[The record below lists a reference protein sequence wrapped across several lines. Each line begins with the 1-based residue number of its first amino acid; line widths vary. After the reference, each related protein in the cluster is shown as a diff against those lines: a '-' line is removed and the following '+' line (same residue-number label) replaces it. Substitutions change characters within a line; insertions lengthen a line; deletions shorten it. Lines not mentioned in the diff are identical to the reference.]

1 MEILYAS
8 VLLWKADLVSGEL
21 FNTYLDSAFIKD
33 SNNNLLLELETCSS
47 SCERVFSILQND
59 FQYPCKSLDENT
71 FKKELFSQLKNIYTT
86 TDLTTEQFAEKCY
99 SIWLDLPEQI
109 KLEQPFYSLNTVND
123 CFSFGDEE
131 LAKEMF
137 NDMFNS

>member
-21 FNTYLDSAFIKD
+21 SNNYLDSAFIKD
-33 SNNNLLLELETCSS
+33 SSNNLLLELETCSS
-47 SCERVFSILQND
+47 SCEQVFNILQNY
-59 FQYPCKSLDENT
+59 FQYYCKFLDENA
-71 FKKELFSQLKNIYTT
+71 FEKELFSQLKSIYTT
-86 TDLTTEQFAEKCY
+86 TDLTTEQIAEKCY

-109 KLEQPFYSLNTVND
+109 KLQQPYYSLNTVND

-131 LAKEMF
+131 LSKEMF
-137 NDMFNS
+137 KDMFNS